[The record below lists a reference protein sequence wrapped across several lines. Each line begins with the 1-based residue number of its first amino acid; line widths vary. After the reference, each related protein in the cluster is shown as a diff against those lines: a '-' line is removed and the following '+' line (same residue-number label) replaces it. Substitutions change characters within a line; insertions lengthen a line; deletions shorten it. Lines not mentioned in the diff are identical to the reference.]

1 MMKPRVIFIV
11 TVLAGAA
18 SVGLTSCMSAPL
30 GMPDASVIG
39 YVPGENGGH
48 AVPPSCEALSQE
60 APMRDAGMQR
70 PSVAFGCATYSNL
83 AAMVARPADFVSPRP
98 YAGADA
104 PLAASAVRRYEEGH
118 AIPLSGAYS
127 TTSSSSS
134 SSSPPASPA
143 GSQ

>member
-1 MMKPRVIFIV
+1 MMNSRLVLIV

-18 SVGLTSCMSAPL
+18 SLGLTSCMSAPL
-30 GMPDASVIG
+30 GVPDASVIG

-48 AVPPSCEALSQE
+48 AVPPSCEALLE
-60 APMRDAGMQR
+60 KAPMRDAGMRR

-104 PLAASAVRRYEEGH
+104 PLAANAVRRYEEGR

-127 TTSSSSS
+127 SGSASSS